1 MALNIRQSLK
11 MAWKSIW
18 GKKGRSFLTILSIFI
33 GIAAVM
39 TIVSIM
45 EGMQRKTM
53 EQFEAMGANRITV
66 DVWAPFFFTSSPEGE
81 NGDQPRAKDYFPI
94 LYNYCQQNS
103 DLILGVTPKGQT
115 NATVIY
121 GTKSSDT
128 MQPEY
133 DDHYNLI
140 GGSYPPNL
148 YYASD
153 QFSICENLTLKSGR
167 DISALDI
174 ENYNQV
180 CVMSELAARAFFGSA
195 DPVGQDIQVNG
206 NKFRV
211 VGVYAA
217 RMDMKSESA
226 MWQDNM
232 IVFPYSA
239 RRVLGGEDFTGFLV
253 KARST
258 EVLDEAIARVRGY
271 MQAVLSADGGDAH
284 VYSESK
290 MAEEINGQLVMMG
303 LVMGGIAA
311 ISLLVG
317 GIGIMNIMLV
327 TVTER
332 TREIGIRRAI
342 GAQRASII
350 TQFLIEAAML
360 CGLGGLMGI
369 VMGTV
374 GSVLISPKLVQMT
387 VYPSAKVALGAVGLS
402 VALGVIFGSYPAIKA
417 SKLQPV
423 EALRAE

>member
-53 EQFEAMGANRITV
+53 EQYEAMGSNRINV
-66 DVWAPFFFTSSPEGE
+66 EIWQSFSYAPGGGE
-81 NGDQPRAKDYFPI
+81 EQPQGTDYFPA
-94 LYNYCQQNS
+94 LYNYCQKNS
-103 DLILGVTPKGQT
+103 DLILGVTPKGQA

-121 GTKSSDT
+121 GTKSSDN

-133 DDHYNLI
+133 DENYNLI

-148 YYASD
+148 YYGSD
-153 QFSICENLTLKSGR
+153 QFSICENMQIKSGR
-167 DISALDI
+167 DITALDM
-174 ENYNQV
+174 ENYNQI
-180 CVMSELAARAFFGSA
+180 CVMSELAARSFFGSA
-195 DPVGQDIQVNG
+195 DPVGQEIQVNG

-211 VGVYAA
+211 VGVYAS
-217 RMDMKSESA
+217 RMDMNSEAA

-232 IVFPYSA
+232 IVFPYTA
-239 RRVLGGEDFTGFLV
+239 RRVLGGETFSQFLV
-253 KARST
+253 KAKSA
-258 EVLDEAIARVRGY
+258 EVLDEAIARLRSY
-271 MQAVLSADGGDAH
+271 TEALAETNGGSGN
-284 VYSESK
+284 VFSESK
-290 MAEEINGQLVMMG
+290 WAEQAGEQLAMMG

-342 GAQRASII
+342 GAQRASIVA
-350 TQFLIEAAML
+350 QFLIEAAML

-369 VMGTV
+369 VVGTI
-374 GSVLISPKLVQMT
+374 GSVALSPKLVQMT

-402 VALGVIFGSYPAIKA
+402 VGLGVIFGSYPAIKA